1 LCPNKG
7 KEMRSTHKELK
18 FVAELGILKTIP
30 DFLEEPLKPG
40 RLKRIFIEI
49 DSLINIELKKIVRKN
64 PTFYKDNKSALAY
77 YLNQFGKEANWIG
90 KGTHVA
96 SVISFCLAFL
106 EVSNYKYP
114 DKLFELLND
123 AVDYFERVGN
133 IEQDDLFNA
142 ENFINVWTNIPD
154 YEWN

>member
-1 LCPNKG
+1 MK
-7 KEMRSTHKELK
+7 STNSELK

-30 DFLEEPLKPG
+30 DFLEKPLKPG
-40 RLKRIFIEI
+40 RLKRLFIEI
-49 DSLINIELKKIVRKN
+49 DSLINIELRKIVKRN

-77 YLNQFGKEANWIG
+77 YLDQFGKEANWIG
-90 KGTHVA
+90 KESHVA

-123 AVDYFERVGN
+123 VVDYFERVGN